1 MKGRVGLD
9 LDWRAIGQGALAGLL
24 VIVPVSILQELV
36 LVDDCG
42 GGAELFA
49 FFVAILA
56 GFFLAGWRAAQL
68 SGSSPQTHGA
78 LGGLGTL
85 ALWIPIRFARNLLMG
100 GSLVTGECG
109 ERTVVG
115 VLVSIVTV
123 ALLAMSFGILGGL
136 VGTRRRA
143 GR

>member
-1 MKGRVGLD
+1 VKGGAGVD
-9 LDWRAIGQGALAGLL
+9 LDWRAVGHGALMGLL
-24 VIVPVSILQELV
+24 VVVPVSVLQEIV

-42 GGAELFA
+42 GGGKLFA
-49 FFVAILA
+49 FFLAILA
-56 GFFLAGWRAAQL
+56 GFFLAGRRAAQMA
-68 SGSSPQTHGA
+68 GTSPQTHGA
-78 LGGLGTL
+78 LGGLATL

-115 VLVSIVTV
+115 VLVSILTV

-136 VGTRRRA
+136 VASRRRV